1 MNKKVKQKP
10 VIILTASI
18 FVICCCVGLYYY
30 LWYNMQA
37 TIIEIQELVVQTGEQ
52 SSELTGVNMVV
63 NTAKD
68 TKEDRDRL
76 KQYFITDNEAT
87 ISFIELIEKLAV
99 DADVTMVFAI
109 SQLDNAIQFRL
120 TSSGLY
126 PNVYR
131 YVEYL
136 ESIPYNVEIRR
147 MNLMKENDALD
158 SKDIWGASLD
168 LVFTGYS
175 ADSI

>member
-10 VIILTASI
+10 IIILSVSI
-18 FVICCCVGLYYY
+18 FIIFGCVGLYYY
-30 LWYNMQA
+30 LWYSMQA
-37 TIIEIQELVVQTGEQ
+37 AIIEVQELVVQTGER
-52 SSELTGVNMVV
+52 SSELTGVNIIV

-99 DADVTMVFAI
+99 DADVTIVFVF

-120 TSSGLY
+120 TLGGSYSKISGRL
-126 PNVYR
+126 
-131 YVEYL
+131 
-136 ESIPYNVEIRR
+136 II
-147 MNLMKENDALD
+147 
-158 SKDIWGASLD
+158 
-168 LVFTGYS
+168 
-175 ADSI
+175 